1 MTTTAPRPV
10 SSMLYTSDSNPSGAH
25 GITPWSTWYH
35 LTEHMELPHG
45 FSGNIRLFVLYLLVS
60 VLSVRLW
67 IAVSDFPLVI
77 FKYFLLIT
85 YMAYSYF
92 YPPPLDNSNTRLIR
106 HKMIG
111 LSRSTNKFRLYE
123 IGNVNQLTHL
133 ALHCGN

>member
-1 MTTTAPRPV
+1 
-10 SSMLYTSDSNPSGAH
+10 MLYTSDSNHSGAH
-25 GITPWSTWYH
+25 GITLRSTWYH

-60 VLSVRLW
+60 VLCIVCPSLNC
-67 IAVSDFPLVI
+67 VSDFPLGI
-77 FKYFLLIT
+77 FKHFLLIT

-92 YPPPLDNSNTRLIR
+92 YSPSLDNSNTRLIR

-111 LSRSTNKFRLYE
+111 LSRSTKKFRLCE
-123 IGNVNQLTHL
+123 IENVNQLTHL